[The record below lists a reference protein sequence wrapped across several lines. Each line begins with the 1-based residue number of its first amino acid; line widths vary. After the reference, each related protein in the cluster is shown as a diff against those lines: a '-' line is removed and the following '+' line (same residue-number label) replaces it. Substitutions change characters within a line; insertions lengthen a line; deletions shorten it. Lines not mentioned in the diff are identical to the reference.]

1 MLAIGLYLLKACVYV
16 WAFYIPFI
24 LILKRTT
31 FFTIN
36 RIYLVVGLL
45 LSFILP
51 LYTGLTNI
59 PAYAPADLPFMEPLV
74 TQTETVISRA
84 KEPVESLNLVT
95 LITIFYLAG
104 VAIRLFRMSFS
115 IASILKLKHQGDVF
129 AYGNIKVVKTNTAV
143 PFSFFK
149 YVFLPGD
156 LDDPGILEHEVAHV
170 RQYHSIDLL
179 FVELVSIMLWFN
191 PMMIFY
197 KRSLKQQHEYLA
209 DWSAIRSGVDLGEY
223 LMSIRQQIELAIPS
237 PLISEFYFQSI
248 KNRINMLTKRRTSVF
263 ELPAYAI
270 VLPGIIFLLMAFSPQ
285 KHFQSEQPGEISF
298 SQGPLSLG
306 LPIDKEN
313 DFLLESGY
321 GERLH
326 PVLGVMRLHTG
337 IDLIAK
343 EGVPVVSA
351 DDGVVIKA
359 NMAEAWGNIIVVQ
372 HDGPYSTSYSH
383 LKSMNVKAG
392 DRVKKGEVIGQVG
405 NTGLSTKYHLHFE
418 LHKNGKAIDP
428 ITYLPKIKS

>member
-1 MLAIGLYLLKACVYV
+1 MLAMGLYLIKSCVYV
-16 WAFYIPFI
+16 VAFYIPFI
-24 LILKRTT
+24 LIFKRTT

-59 PAYAPADLPFMEPLV
+59 PAYTSADLPFMEPLV
-74 TQTETVISRA
+74 AQTETVISRA

-95 LITIFYLAG
+95 VITIFYLAG

-129 AYGNIKVVKTNTAV
+129 VYGNTTVVKTNTAV

-156 LDDPGILEHEVAHV
+156 LDDPGILEHEAAHV
-170 RQYHSIDLL
+170 RQYHWIDLL
-179 FVELVSIMLWFN
+179 FVELVSILLWFN
-191 PMMIFY
+191 PVMIFY

-209 DWSAIRSGVDLGEY
+209 DWSAISSGVDLGEY
-223 LMSIRQQIELAIPS
+223 LMSIRQQIERAIPS

-263 ELPAYAI
+263 GLLAYAI

-285 KHFQSEQPGEISF
+285 QHFQSDLPRELSF
-298 SQGPLSLG
+298 SQGSISLG
-306 LPIDKEN
+306 LPIEKES

-321 GERLH
+321 GERFH

-337 IDLIAK
+337 IDLIAE
-343 EGVPVVSA
+343 EGVPVVSS
-351 DDGVVIKA
+351 DEGVVIKA
-359 NMAEAWGNIIVVQ
+359 NMAEAWGNIIIVQ
-372 HDGPYSTSYSH
+372 HDATYSTTYSH

-392 DRVKKGEVIGQVG
+392 DRVKKGDVIGQVG

-428 ITYLPKIKS
+428 ITYLPKINN